1 MTGVIKVNK
10 LEGRSAAGS
19 IIVTGEGN
27 SNTINLQQGLTKH
40 WSSWT
45 QVTTTTVA
53 DSFNQSSLTDEGAAY
68 TTIAFT
74 NNMNNND
81 YAYSGC
87 CQGSGYGQTVFCEYL
102 TSNKL
107 TSATQVR
114 TLHNTSNANSD
125 PDDVMMHT
133 HGDLA

>member
-40 WSSWT
+40 WGSWT

-74 NNMNNND
+74 NNMNSATTYTVVNSTFITSGQSD
-81 YAYSGC
+81 MSGC
-87 CQGSGYGQTVFCEYL
+87 VERTTSTHTVQDSHDNGTATDMERTYGAVF
-102 TSNKL
+102 
-107 TSATQVR
+107 
-114 TLHNTSNANSD
+114 
-125 PDDVMMHT
+125 
-133 HGDLA
+133 GDLA

>member
-40 WSSWT
+40 WSNWNQSGT
-45 QVTTTTVA
+45 LTA
-53 DSFNQSSLTDEGAAY
+53 NDSFNQSSLTDNQAAY
-68 TTIAFT
+68 TTTAFT

-87 CQGSGYGQTVFCEYL
+87 TQGSGHGQPVLCEHTL
-102 TSNKL
+102 ANKL
-107 TSATQVR
+107 TSSTQVR
-114 TLHNTSNANSD
+114 TLNNTSNANQD

>member
-1 MTGVIKVNK
+1 M
-10 LEGRSAAGS
+10 AS
-19 IIVTGEGN
+19 IIEVETLQDTSGN
-27 SNTINLQQGLTKH
+27 NSIGMQFVSSGSAKH
-40 WSSWT
+40 WTSWNQSGT
-45 QVTTTTVA
+45 LAVA
-53 DSFNQSSLTDEGAAY
+53 DSFNQSSLTDEQSAY

-74 NNMNNND
+74 TNMSNDD

-87 CQGSGYGQTVFCEYL
+87 CQGSGHGQTVLSEYL

-107 TSATQVR
+107 TNATQVR
-114 TLHNTSNANSD
+114 TLHNVDNSNQN

>member
-1 MTGVIKVNK
+1 MTSELRVTTLSNATGNGPVTLTQQV
-10 LEGRSAAGS
+10 AA
-19 IIVTGEGN
+19 
-27 SNTINLQQGLTKH
+27 KH
-40 WSSWT
+40 WTSWNQSGT
-45 QVTTTTVA
+45 LTVA
-53 DSFNQSSLTDEGAAY
+53 GSFNQSSLTDEASAY
-68 TTIAFT
+68 TTVAFT
-74 NNMNNND
+74 SNMTNND

-87 CQGSGYGQTVFCEYL
+87 TQGSNNGQAVFCEYL

-114 TLHNTSNANSD
+114 TMHNTDNSARD

>member
-1 MTGVIKVNK
+1 MTSELRVTTLSNATGDGPATLTQQV
-10 LEGRSAAGS
+10 AA
-19 IIVTGEGN
+19 
-27 SNTINLQQGLTKH
+27 KH
-40 WSSWT
+40 WTSWNQSGT
-45 QVTTTTVA
+45 LTVA
-53 DSFNQSSLTDEGAAY
+53 GSFNQSSLTDEQSAY
-68 TTIAFT
+68 TTVAFT
-74 NNMNNND
+74 SNMNNND

-87 CQGSGYGQTVFCEYL
+87 CQGSNYGQTVFCEYL

-114 TLHNTSNANSD
+114 TLHNTSNAQSD

>member
-1 MTGVIKVNK
+1 MTGKITVGTIQDTDGNT
-10 LEGRSAAGS
+10 
-19 IIVTGEGN
+19 VTSTYVTNGVA
-27 SNTINLQQGLTKH
+27 KH
-40 WSSWT
+40 WTSWNQSGT
-45 QVTTTTVA
+45 LTVA
-53 DSFNQSSLTDEGAAY
+53 DSFNQSSLTDEASAY
-68 TTIAFT
+68 TTVAFT
-74 NNMNNND
+74 SNMGNDD

-87 CQGSGYGQTVFCEYL
+87 CQGSTHGQTIFCEYL

-114 TLHNTSNANSD
+114 TLHNQDNSAQN

>member
-40 WSSWT
+40 WTSWNQSGT
-45 QVTTTTVA
+45 LTVA
-53 DSFNQSSLTDEGAAY
+53 DSFNQSSLTDEASAY
-68 TTIAFT
+68 TTVAFT
-74 NNMNNND
+74 SNMGNDD

-87 CQGSGYGQTVFCEYL
+87 VQGSTHGQCVFCEYL

-114 TLHNTSNANSD
+114 TLHNQDNSAQN